1 MCPIDARFK
10 HFQASK
16 AKEFQQRRKL
26 SSIMWTK
33 VLSIMPAIAGRVRPD
48 YPAFLSH
55 FGSGYCRVSRI
66 DRDHNPGGETTPVGL
81 KLQQAGS
88 VPPAPPP
95 PSRPSPSPLPSPSR
109 P

>member
-26 SSIMWTK
+26 SSIMWAK

-48 YPAFLSH
+48 
-55 FGSGYCRVSRI
+55 
-66 DRDHNPGGETTPVGL
+66 
-81 KLQQAGS
+81 
-88 VPPAPPP
+88 
-95 PSRPSPSPLPSPSR
+95 
-109 P
+109 